1 MSYRAVSVWW
11 VVLFLCTFTLTRGSD
26 IIKWPLQRSANLP
39 GDIMLGALFPIH
51 EANSSFEC
59 GRIQI
64 EDEGVQQLEALLY
77 TIKKINEDPSIL
89 PGIKLGLIALD
100 SCDNSVYALE
110 QSLDFIKGFIAR
122 NNVYDSGKEFTCSD
136 GSVPTYRNGSFD
148 RVVGV
153 IGGQSSSVSIQLA
166 NLLRLFRVPQISYQ
180 STSPTL
186 SNKGRFE
193 YFFRT
198 VPSDTNQVLAIME
211 ILKRFQWTYVS
222 IVYSDTDYGN
232 RGYEKLQE
240 VAARYNIC
248 FSNPQSINAEVNDT
262 KYDTV
267 IQNLMNKSNARV
279 VILFS
284 DKQVAKKLMKAAYR
298 KGASR
303 QFVWIGSDAWG
314 GLKTL
319 FETEG
324 ERQVVEGAINVLPK
338 QRILAGFGNYFR
350 KLNPSEHT
358 ENPWFAEYW
367 EEFWKC
373 RLQGFPDTPFNRN
386 FTTRCATN
394 TSILTDEFKGL
405 HFVRDAAYAFAYA
418 LHNTQRKWCRN
429 QTGLCPKMLERIV
442 DGSELKGALENV
454 TFKDESQKPF
464 RFLPSGDA
472 PPRYTII
479 NFQKV
484 EGKNGRATYVW
495 KPVGSYDP
503 NDDGESHLE
512 IRREEM
518 KFKHDNPN
526 YPRSY
531 CSEACRKD
539 QVMLKLEGD
548 TCCWICSNCSQYQF
562 LRDQNHCADCEL
574 GYLPNESKNRCE
586 EIPEVFLD
594 YDNPWAIG
602 SISFASIGMLVV
614 IYISLVFRRFSD
626 TPIIKA
632 SGRELSYLL
641 LFGIFLS
648 FSLTFVIVA
657 KPTAVTCGLTRF
669 FLGFCYTTCY
679 AAIVTKTSR
688 IARIFAHGT
697 KGRSHKIR
705 YTSPRSQ
712 LLITAL
718 LVSVEVIV
726 NVLWL
731 MYDPPDAT
739 NIYPTREESV
749 LICARSDDHKYLIG
763 LVYPFILMCFCTVYA
778 FKTRKCPDGFNE
790 ARYLTFTNY
799 TTCVVWLAFLPLFV
813 LSTNNAIRAVTLSFL
828 LNLSGTVQ
836 IFCLF
841 VPKVYIAL
849 FKPSK
854 NTKESIMCHHNR
866 IGQPFCQSST
876 LSRSTGT
883 LCCNAQLSGSEGHIN
898 RFCRDQG
905 GGGGGGGSVGPGG
918 GGGGGGGSCCGGGDA
933 VVALTSLENSKS
945 SIFLVVPQTDAE
957 IQSITSSDSQKE
969 TRTRNRSCTERDSKA
984 I

>member
-1 MSYRAVSVWW
+1 MPRS
-11 VVLFLCTFTLTRGSD
+11 TR
-26 IIKWPLQRSANLP
+26 WPIQRSSNIS

-51 EANSSFEC
+51 EANSSYEC

-77 TIKKINEDPSIL
+77 TIKKINEDQSIL
-89 PGIKLGLIALD
+89 PGVKLGVIALD
-100 SCDNSVYALE
+100 SCDNSAYALE
-110 QSLDFIKGFIAR
+110 QSLDFIKGFISR
-122 NNVYDSGKEFTCSD
+122 NNFFKTERQLLCSD
-136 GSVPTYRNGSFD
+136 GSLPTYRNGSFD
-148 RVVGV
+148 NVVGI

-166 NLLRLFRVPQISYQ
+166 NLLRLFKVPQISYQ

-186 SNKGRFE
+186 SNKGKFE

-198 VPSDTNQVLAIME
+198 VPSDSNQVLAIME
-211 ILKRFQWTYVS
+211 ILKEFRWTYVS

-240 VAARYNIC
+240 LAARYNIC
-248 FSNPQSINAEVNDT
+248 FSNPQSINADFNET
-262 KYDTV
+262 KYDLI

-279 VILFS
+279 VVVFS

-298 KGASR
+298 KRASR
-303 QFVWIGSDAWG
+303 RFVWIGSDAWG

-319 FETEG
+319 FETDG
-324 ERQVVEGAINVLPK
+324 ERAVVEGAINVLPK
-338 QRILAGFGNYFR
+338 QRALAGFKEYFSQ
-350 KLNPSEHT
+350 LNPTTHKQ
-358 ENPWFAEYW
+358 NPWFAEYW

-373 RLQGFPDTPFNRN
+373 RMVEFAETPFNGN
-386 FTTRCATN
+386 FTSWCNTN
-394 TSILTDEFKGL
+394 KSIPTQEFKGL

-418 LHNTQRKWCRN
+418 LHDIHKMRCGN
-429 QTGLCPKMLERIV
+429 QTGICGEMRNMGI
-442 DGSELKGALENV
+442 DGTVLKSALEKV
-454 TFKDESQKPF
+454 SFKDESGKPF

-479 NFQKV
+479 NFQRN
-484 EGKNGRATYVW
+484 ERPDGKHEFIW

-503 NDDGESHLE
+503 SDDGEAHLE
-512 IRREEM
+512 LRRDEM
-518 KFKHDNPN
+518 VFKWDETP

-531 CSEACRKD
+531 CSEECRRD

-548 TCCWICSNCSQYQF
+548 TCCWICSNCTQYQF
-562 LRDQNHCADCEL
+562 LRDKNHCEDCEL
-574 GYLPNESKNRCE
+574 GYLPNDDKTKCVK
-586 EIPEVFLD
+586 IPEVYLD
-594 YDNPWAIG
+594 YRNPWAIG
-602 SISFASIGMLVV
+602 SISFASFGMLVV
-614 IYISLVFRRFSD
+614 VFIALVFRKFSS

-648 FSLTFVIVA
+648 FLLTFVIVA
-657 KPTAVTCGLTRF
+657 KPTSITCGLTRF
-669 FLGFCYTTCY
+669 FLGFCYTMCY

-688 IARIFAHGT
+688 IARIFAQGSR
-697 KGRSHKIR
+697 GRQAKIR
-705 YTSPRSQ
+705 YTSPTSQ
-712 LLITAL
+712 LFITAI
-718 LVSVEVIV
+718 LVSVEVVV
-726 NVLWL
+726 NALWL
-731 MYDPPDAT
+731 MHDPPKPT

-763 LVYPFILMCFCTVYA
+763 LVYPFVLMCFCTIYA

-799 TTCVVWLAFLPLFV
+799 TTCVIWLAFLPLFI
-813 LSTNNAIRAVTLSFL
+813 LSTSNAIRAVTLSFL

-866 IGQPFCQSST
+866 IGQQQFCQSST

-883 LCCNAQLSGSEGHIN
+883 ICCNAQLSVSEGHIN
-898 RFCRDQG
+898 RFCHRDVHTG
-905 GGGGGGGSVGPGG
+905 VPLPGI
-918 GGGGGGGSCCGGGDA
+918 S
-933 VVALTSLENSKS
+933 LNNSTSN
-945 SIFLVVPQTDAE
+945 IFLVVPQSNEAGD
-957 IQSITSSDSQKE
+957 IQSLASSDLISLAP
-969 TRTRNRSCTERDSKA
+969 TREVKALVHLRTSGSSSATASKVTCTAERNSDTM
-984 I
+984 